1 MTVTV
6 NKKIGECEC
15 CPKTDIEITLHYGNL
30 WMCDECWEKDNKLTA
45 ESMKPENVAA
55 RVEAVNKP
63 GMIAIEAAKIID
75 NSIQVRTDI
84 FNAAT
89 ESIINIKKA
98 IDEDASI
105 TNKPYAL
112 AETLKNRFEHFK
124 TVIFEAQETIVQAG
138 NEQKAIQTYL
148 NTLANK
154 LHAEERE
161 KLKIADI
168 NYRPQVVKPVKP
180 AAIKT
185 SGTKAK
191 FNKAELQKFATE
203 LGVSAFTLQMIC
215 TQKGITPEQAA
226 NILRKSINEAKS
238 ESPAS

>member
-30 WMCDECWEKDNKLTA
+30 WMCDECWEKDNKLHTEA
-45 ESMKPENVAA
+45 MKPENVAA
-55 RVEAVNKP
+55 RIEAVNKP

-89 ESIINIKKA
+89 ESIISIKKA
-98 IDEDASI
+98 IDEDSSI

-148 NTLANK
+148 NTLANQ
-154 LHAEERE
+154 LRTEERE
-161 KLKIADI
+161 KLKISDI
-168 NYRPQVVKPVKP
+168 NYKPQVVKPVKP
-180 AAIKT
+180 ASIKT

-191 FNKAELQKFATE
+191 FNKVELQKFATE

-238 ESPAS
+238 ESV